1 MRVDQYL
8 WCIRIFKSRNIAS
21 NACKKGHVQLNGQ
34 ISKASREILPLDK
47 LEIRKNQ
54 VWRIF
59 EVLDIPKSRI
69 GAKLISIYVI
79 EKTEKSAFKHNELQV
94 LSGKISRDQGSGRP
108 TKKERRDIDDLKLS
122 SNVEDL

>member
-21 NACKKGHVQLNGQ
+21 NACKKGHVHLNGQ
-34 ISKASREILPLDK
+34 ISKASREILPLDRLK
-47 LEIRKNQ
+47 IRKNQ
-54 VWRIF
+54 FWRIF
-59 EVLDIPKSRI
+59 EVLDIPKSRV

-122 SNVEDL
+122 SNKEDL

>member
-122 SNVEDL
+122 SNEEDL

>member
-1 MRVDQYL
+1 MRIDQYL

-34 ISKASREILPLDK
+34 ISKASREILPLDRLK
-47 LEIRKNQ
+47 IRKNQ
-54 VWRIF
+54 FWRIF

-79 EKTEKSAFKHNELQV
+79 EKTEKTAFKHNELQV

-122 SNVEDL
+122 SNKEDL

>member
-79 EKTEKSAFKHNELQV
+79 EKTEKTAFKHNELQV

-122 SNVEDL
+122 SNKEDL

>member
-79 EKTEKSAFKHNELQV
+79 EKTEKTAFKHNELQV

-108 TKKERRDIDDLKLS
+108 TKKERRDIDDLKLL
-122 SNVEDL
+122 SNEEDL

>member
-108 TKKERRDIDDLKLS
+108 TKKERRDIDDLKLL
-122 SNVEDL
+122 SNEEDL